1 MTKAISITQAE
12 DKVKQTL
19 NTLHKAHSKWNEQQR
34 ITDNMLYV
42 LIEECVGFYRFVKSD
57 K

>member
-1 MTKAISITQAE
+1 MAKAISITQAE

-19 NTLHKAHSKWNEQQR
+19 NTLQQAHSKWNVQQR

-42 LIEECVGFYRFVKSD
+42 LIEECVGFIVL
-57 K
+57 